1 MEEERIAVFI
11 DYENLAIGSRED
23 LGVQI
28 ADALAERGR
37 VVVRRGYADWTYFE
51 PDRRMLVDNQV
62 ELIEIPQRRGA
73 VRKNAAD
80 IKMAVDALEL
90 AFEREYVTTF
100 VICSGDSDFTPL
112 VHKMRELNR
121 RVIGVG
127 LKASTSSLL
136 PAACDEFLFYENL
149 ADVEVAA
156 AAPERR
162 RRKEAPK
169 EVKPVEVE
177 ALETLVVATLSG
189 LIRTGEGQVRA
200 SALKRALL
208 RKDPTFTET
217 DYGFRAFGEMLR
229 HLAERKVVV
238 LDDEGAIGDPVVTFP
253 AKGRGEQEAFG
264 LLNDVVASL
273 EDGEGQVSLSG
284 LKNEIRKQDPEFSEK
299 RYGYS
304 GFLQFVK
311 AARARGFVAYSW
323 DEAADDYVVTTG

>member
-1 MEEERIAVFI
+1 
-11 DYENLAIGSRED
+11 
-23 LGVQI
+23 
-28 ADALAERGR
+28 
-37 VVVRRGYADWTYFE
+37 
-51 PDRRMLVDNQV
+51 MLVDNQV

-100 VICSGDSDFTPL
+100 VVCSGDSDFTPL

-156 AAPERR
+156 P
-162 RRKEAPK
+162 APK
-169 EVKPVEVE
+169 QRRPKESPKAATPVEVE
-177 ALETLVVATLSG
+177 SLEALVVATLSG

-208 RKDPTFTET
+208 RKDPTFTES
-217 DYGFRAFGEMLR
+217 DYGFRAFGELLR
-229 HLAERKVVV
+229 HLAERNVVV
-238 LDDEGAIGDPVVTFP
+238 LADEGAFGDPVVTFP

-264 LLNDVVASL
+264 LLSDVVASRV
-273 EDGEGQVSLSG
+273 ESNGPVPLSG
-284 LKNEIRKQDPEFSEK
+284 LKNEIRKEDPSFSEK

-304 GFLQFVK
+304 GFLSFAR
-311 AARARGFVAYSW
+311 AARARGFVELEW
-323 DEAADDYVVTTG
+323 NDDAGDYFLTIAG